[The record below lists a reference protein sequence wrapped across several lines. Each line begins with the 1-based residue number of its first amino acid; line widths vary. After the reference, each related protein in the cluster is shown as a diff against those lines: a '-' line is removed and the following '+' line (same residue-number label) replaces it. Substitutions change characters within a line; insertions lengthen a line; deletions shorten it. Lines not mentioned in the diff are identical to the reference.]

1 MPERVWRKVVRDL
14 QSHPDK
20 YISLVSRC
28 RCDRESTIIFDLEK
42 EAITGSIVDTLSQYG
57 KQQWRATPIVSF
69 VAIKLLLRKWHDGG
83 IVRPEAIASI
93 QGAKRARGNG
103 FRYVIHSPLKSVSTN
118 FKDRI
123 IVHMRTPADAAKLV
137 ADLRKTPP
145 QGTAGGCFG
154 KPGLFFGV
162 GIVWFSGPFKE
173 LQPETT
179 TEGAPSS
186 SSKRRRL
193 TEVSFP
199 AALQVREQL
208 QQANVEMNDEE
219 MMVAVAALNMVGLD
233 AMEALIAAMRRMCNG
248 FFVRSCNVAPS
259 EMLNNGLRDD
269 RMPCVCL
276 FWVATNLACSDQ
288 RM

>member
-1 MPERVWRKVVRDL
+1 MPTSPVTEGYYADKLTNMLDCEAEPTRYTPFDFSESINEYTLASMPERVWRKVVRDL

-28 RCDRESTIIFDLEK
+28 RCDRESTIVFDLEK
-42 EAITGSIVDTLSQYG
+42 EAITGPIVDTLSQYG
-57 KQQWRATPIVSF
+57 EQQWRATPIVSF

-83 IVRPEAIASI
+83 IVRPEAIASL

-103 FRYVIHSPLKSVSTN
+103 F
-118 FKDRI
+118 RI

-162 GIVWFSGPFKE
+162 GTVWFSGPFKE
-173 LQPETT
+173 PQPETT

-208 QQANVEMNDEE
+208 QQANVEMNDKE

-233 AMEALIAAMRRMCNG
+233 AMEALIAAMRRM
-248 FFVRSCNVAPS
+248 
-259 EMLNNGLRDD
+259 EYLE
-269 RMPCVCL
+269 
-276 FWVATNLACSDQ
+276 
-288 RM
+288 